1 MLGSCIKLSYSWGE
15 ARFVMTKDGYLIYY
29 VETTSTSMVGP
40 RKTKLGMTEKEVTEK
55 FRDMGQ
61 TYNQNGD
68 RSIYWD
74 EASGYGMLY
83 KLGTNS
89 YRLDYVYYLKDTTRM
104 TLSYHLENGKV
115 IKICMRNGYPE

>member
-1 MLGSCIKLSYSWGE
+1 
-15 ARFVMTKDGYLIYY
+15 
-29 VETTSTSMVGP
+29 MVGP
-40 RKTKLGMTEKEVTEK
+40 RKTKVGMSEKDITEK

-74 EASGYGMLY
+74 EVEGYGMLY
-83 KLGTNS
+83 KLGASS

-104 TLSYHLENGKV
+104 ILSYHLENNKV
-115 IKICMRNGYPE
+115 VKITMRNSYTE